1 MTKQNFQEFCDEQIF
16 VVIFPLMFLESYLK
30 HSHIHENLF
39 KQAKRFYFYRT
50 GTYEVKNL
58 DMSNGN
64 TGRKGGFFFRI
75 EQRTG
80 DDAKAKCNTW
90 FEFQEK
96 VLKDELLAA
105 DRLITPCPCVFW
117 QTWFDS
123 RFSFEGG
130 TDALHFKSVIF
141 KEVSIGELLF
151 ASVHRK
157 CNYDNRTGLAITAE
171 DSTLEVQYLRRPS
184 NLVED
189 STARQLCLV
198 ESNSVDKFNS
208 VRLPDNC
215 GRYFRFVILRSKLF
229 NALSMFTWCNY
240 CRY

>member
-1 MTKQNFQEFCDEQIF
+1 
-16 VVIFPLMFLESYLK
+16 
-30 HSHIHENLF
+30 
-39 KQAKRFYFYRT
+39 
-50 GTYEVKNL
+50 
-58 DMSNGN
+58 MSNGN
-64 TGRKGGFFFRI
+64 TGRKGEFFFRI

-96 VLKDELLAA
+96 VLKDELLAV
-105 DRLITPCPCVFW
+105 DRFITPCPCVFR
-117 QTWFDS
+117 QVRFDS
-123 RFSFEGG
+123 RFSFEGRS
-130 TDALHFKSVIF
+130 DAFHFKSVRRRFIN
-141 KEVSIGELLF
+141 ESVSSDELLV

-157 CNYDNRTGLAITAE
+157 CNYDFRTGLAIRAE
-171 DSTLEVQYLRRPS
+171 DSTLEVQYRRRPS

-215 GRYFRFVILRSKLF
+215 GRYFLFPISRSKFF